1 MRHSSANCFLELH
14 IPQIHTSILQFTTAQ
29 QKFMYIDL
37 LFRTIIVLRPLL
49 GKEIAKKIKKKR
61 TEDSCYKKVMFKS
74 LEKKKVGILHGK
86 KKKNTENLIIQ
97 SP

>member
-1 MRHSSANCFLELH
+1 
-14 IPQIHTSILQFTTAQ
+14 
-29 QKFMYIDL
+29 MYIDL

-49 GKEIAKKIKKKR
+49 GKEMAKKIKKKR

-86 KKKNTENLIIQ
+86 KKKILRI
-97 SP
+97 

>member
-1 MRHSSANCFLELH
+1 
-14 IPQIHTSILQFTTAQ
+14 
-29 QKFMYIDL
+29 MYIDL

-74 LEKKKVGILHGK
+74 LEKKKLEFYMEK
-86 KKKNTENLIIQ
+86 KKKILRI
-97 SP
+97 